1 MRNFMNFLSKTAE
14 PMWRQREED
23 AAIPSAD
30 PDEEISHIQARR
42 LLRARERITMP
53 NKPPNN
59 NDRITALLRRETAL
73 KAAIAA
79 EKVRRQKRC
88 ERERARLASVIGECL
103 LADLDA
109 NPQLGLLIE
118 DSLKRKASPRD
129 AEFLRTKGFHI

>member
-88 ERERARLASVIGECL
+88 ERERA
-103 LADLDA
+103 DLDA